1 MSHASLQ
8 PIHPH
13 LLATTHAQ
21 KVLVIDDVEMNATL
35 IASVIS
41 TLCEVQT
48 ATSGTE
54 GLQLALQ
61 YNPDL
66 ILLDVL
72 MPEMDGM
79 AVIRELKRD
88 DATRQDRKSVV

>member
-54 GLQLALQ
+54 SLSAEEEAALKALSQ
-61 YNPDL
+61 EGDESPRL
-66 ILLDVL
+66 
-72 MPEMDGM
+72 
-79 AVIRELKRD
+79 
-88 DATRQDRKSVV
+88 